1 MVFESQLALRRVYR
15 VQGFENIS
23 IITYNQKIFKST
35 YQSVL
40 KICHIRLFFV
50 FCSSLTDVMI
60 DFSDQLHDIFP
71 KFRIKARF
79 FQHFCGSS
87 SSINDF
93 LVYSID
99 SHVVF
104 VWANTAEFPIN
115 SWMISLPV
123 TIILLVGNFGWSK
136 RSFLLFC
143 CST

>member
-1 MVFESQLALRRVYR
+1 MVIFNFLLQNMVFESQLALRRVYR

-23 IITYNQKIFKST
+23 IITYKQTIFKST

-93 LVYSID
+93 LVYS
-99 SHVVF
+99 
-104 VWANTAEFPIN
+104 T
-115 SWMISLPV
+115 SLTP
-123 TIILLVGNFGWSK
+123 TSSSSELTQQNF
-136 RSFLLFC
+136 R
-143 CST
+143 